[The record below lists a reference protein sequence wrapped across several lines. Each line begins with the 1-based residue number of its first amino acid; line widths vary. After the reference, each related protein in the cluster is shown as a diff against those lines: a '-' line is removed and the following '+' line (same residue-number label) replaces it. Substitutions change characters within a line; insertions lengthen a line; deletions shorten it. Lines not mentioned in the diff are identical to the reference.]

1 MRASEMKGPI
11 DEGSMDSD
19 IAGLLPPRPHER
31 WFDLC
36 FRLIIVA
43 LLGIWFL
50 MPPAAGEIRPDE
62 FKAAAATR

>member
-1 MRASEMKGPI
+1 MAGPI
-11 DEGSMDSD
+11 REDSMDSD

-43 LLGIWFL
+43 LVGFWFL
-50 MPPAAGEIRPDE
+50 MPPAAGEIRPVE
-62 FKAAAATR
+62 IKAAAQTR